1 MGRSVGVSR
10 RKKKARLPNENFS
23 KKTGTRGRGG
33 GTLRVTFSITVS
45 IHQSSPPT
53 WRRAPG
59 TQGPAVPRHICGGMY
74 APRGASVP
82 GASVP
87 GRGRGG
93 RLFSAAVPAPS
104 LILLSPNAPPRGPE
118 ERRGEPHVPKK
129 RSFGPGAPRQS
140 HVAAEPPPQHR
151 PRFSPHVLS
160 PELRLRK
167 RGSSHVGPAVSDYV
181 PGDPP
186 LQRKKKKKKSASVRR
201 VAGRQGAAR
210 CASPGS
216 SHART
221 RRPVPS
227 GRGSSRPGVSRQ
239 P

>member
-1 MGRSVGVSR
+1 
-10 RKKKARLPNENFS
+10 
-23 KKTGTRGRGG
+23 
-33 GTLRVTFSITVS
+33 
-45 IHQSSPPT
+45 
-53 WRRAPG
+53 
-59 TQGPAVPRHICGGMY
+59 MY